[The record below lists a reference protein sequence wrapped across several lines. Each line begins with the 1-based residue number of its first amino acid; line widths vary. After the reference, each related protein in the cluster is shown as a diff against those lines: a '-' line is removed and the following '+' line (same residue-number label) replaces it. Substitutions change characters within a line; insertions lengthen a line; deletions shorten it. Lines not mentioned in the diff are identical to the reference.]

1 MVLEDV
7 VAAGVRNAFARNPV
21 VDRESIEHGVRRA
34 NRSVA
39 RGVGRIEWI
48 GSLEAYIRR
57 SAELLVEGWTADDA
71 DPLTPPQPVSGS
83 GRGIPRLD
91 RLLAIERELWR
102 AERAAHNTS
111 RLTPSRRLPVYLNA
125 IEAPAL
131 ASDAA
136 GDALATAALAAT
148 VPSAREHGFAM
159 ESYWKYSDDHWSQT
173 RALAALPFLAQIAD
187 CFSAGLYAA
196 ARWRRRGETRTLL
209 IERPRL
215 RLANG
220 QLHCANEPAVV
231 WPDRS
236 GRWYWQGIAV
246 PAKLVASRDDL
257 SAEQIARIDNQELR
271 RVALERLGWQRFL
284 ETADAELRAQDD
296 YGKLWS
302 TQIRFDGERAQV
314 VEVVNAT
321 PELDGSYRR
330 YFLRVPPEMRTARQ
344 AVAWTFGFDDADRFV
359 VNAAS

>member
-1 MVLEDV
+1 MALEEV

-21 VDRESIEHGVRRA
+21 VDRASIERSLRRA
-34 NRSVA
+34 NRSIA
-39 RGVGRIEWI
+39 RRIGPIEWI
-48 GSLEAYIRR
+48 GSLEAYIRQ
-57 SAELLVEGWTADDA
+57 SAELLLDGWTVDSA
-71 DPLTPPQPVSGS
+71 DPLTPPQPEPGS
-83 GRGIPRLD
+83 GCDTPRFG

-136 GDALATAALAAT
+136 GDALGTAALAAT
-148 VPSAREHGFAM
+148 VPPPRKHGFATV
-159 ESYWKYSDDHWSQT
+159 SYWKYDDDHWAQT
-173 RALAALPFLAQIAD
+173 RAVAALPFLVQMAD
-187 CFSAGLYAA
+187 CFAAGLYAA
-196 ARWRRRGETRTLL
+196 ARWRRGGETRTIL

-220 QLHCANEPAVV
+220 RLHRANEPAVL
-231 WPDRS
+231 WPDGS

-246 PAKLVASRDDL
+246 PAKLAASRDDL

-271 RVALERLGWQRFL
+271 RIALERLGWQRFI
-284 ETADAELRAQDD
+284 ETASAELRAQDD

-302 TQIRFDGERAQV
+302 TEIRLDGERAQV

-321 PELDGSYRR
+321 PEPDGSYRR
-330 YFLRVPPEMRTARQ
+330 YFLRVPPQVRTARE
-344 AVAWTFGFDDADRFV
+344 AVAWTFGFEDADRFIV
-359 VNAAS
+359 AAAS